1 MLSCLV
7 ALLLLGSLAF
17 MIQKEQAGEPL
28 FAPVANPVIG
38 DEKELAV
45 TKENEI

>member
-1 MLSCLV
+1 M
-7 ALLLLGSLAF
+7 ALLLLGSLAY
-17 MIQKEQAGEPL
+17 MISREQKGEPL